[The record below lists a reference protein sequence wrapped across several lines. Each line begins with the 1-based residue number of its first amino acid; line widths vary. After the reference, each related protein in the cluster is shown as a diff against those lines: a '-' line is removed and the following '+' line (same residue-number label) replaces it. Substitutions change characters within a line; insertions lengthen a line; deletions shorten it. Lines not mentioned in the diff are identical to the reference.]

1 MHPHLARLGP
11 VTIPTFGAIAAV
23 GLVLSILLAARGA
36 RVVRI
41 SEDAV
46 WNLCLFTAAGT
57 LLLSRLIIIAQ
68 VPRSFLHYP
77 MYILTLP
84 TVTQYGLLAALVSAV
99 GYILLKHLP
108 LLRTGDAI
116 APAALL
122 LHSSLHVGSLFAG
135 DDLGSPTSAWM
146 GQLIPGDRG
155 YHPVA
160 LYAALLSFASAAVA
174 FLFLRREQ
182 QPGETFGLALTLA
195 ALVRFFIDEL
205 RPDYVL
211 PDTLAGSFLRL
222 DQLVLIAL
230 AAAGLCF
237 FFQRGARHAQ

>member
-1 MHPHLARLGP
+1 MHPHLARIGP

-36 RVVRI
+36 RAVRI

-84 TVTQYGLLAALVSAV
+84 TVTQYGLLAALLSAV
-99 GYILLKHLP
+99 AYALFKHLP
-108 LLRTGDAI
+108 LLRTADAG

-122 LHSSLHVGSLFAG
+122 LQTSLHVGSLFAG
-135 DDLGSPTSAWM
+135 DDLGSPTSTWM
-146 GQLIPGDRG
+146 GQIIPGDRG
-155 YHPVA
+155 FHPVA
-160 LYAALLSFASAAVA
+160 LYAAVLSLASTAVTFA
-174 FLFLRREQ
+174 FLRRETQ
-182 QPGETFGLALTLA
+182 AGETFGLALTLA
-195 ALVRFFIDEL
+195 ALARFFIDDL

-211 PDTLAGSFLRL
+211 PETMLGHFLRV
-222 DQLVLIAL
+222 DQVLFIAL
-230 AAAGLCF
+230 TAAGLCF
-237 FFQRGARHAQ
+237 FFQRGARVAQ

>member
-1 MHPHLARLGP
+1 MYPHLARFGP

-23 GLVLSILLAARGA
+23 GIVLSILLAARGA

-68 VPRSFLHYP
+68 VPKSFLHYP

-84 TVTQYGLLAALVSAV
+84 TVTQYGLLAALVSALV
-99 GYILLKHLP
+99 YAALKHLP
-108 LLRTGDAI
+108 LLRTADAV

-122 LHSSLHVGSLFAG
+122 LQSSLHVGSLFAG
-135 DDLGSPTSAWM
+135 DDLGSPTSSWI
-146 GQLIPGDRG
+146 GQMIRGDRG
-155 YHPVA
+155 FHPVA
-160 LYAALLSFASAAVA
+160 LYAAVLSLISAGATFLL
-174 FLFLRREQ
+174 LRRERQ
-182 QPGETFGLALTLA
+182 AGETFGLALVLA
-195 ALVRFFIDEL
+195 SLARFFVDEL

-211 PDTLAGSFLRL
+211 PETMAGFLRL
-222 DQLVLIAL
+222 DQVILIAL
-230 AAAGLCF
+230 TAGGMCF

>member
-1 MHPHLARLGP
+1 MYPHLARFGP

-36 RVVRI
+36 RIVRI

-57 LLLSRLIIIAQ
+57 LLLSRLIIVAQ

-99 GYILLKHLP
+99 AYALFKHLP
-108 LLRTGDAI
+108 LLRTADAM

-122 LHSSLHVGSLFAG
+122 LQSSLHVGSLFAG
-135 DDLGSPTSAWM
+135 DDLGSPTSSWI
-146 GQLIPGDRG
+146 GQMIHGDRG
-155 YHPVA
+155 FHPVA
-160 LYAALLSFASAAVA
+160 LYAAVLSLLSTAAA
-174 FLFLRREQ
+174 FVFLQRERQ
-182 QPGETFGLALTLA
+182 AGETFGLALTLA
-195 ALVRFFIDEL
+195 ALARFFVDQL

-211 PDTLAGSFLRL
+211 PETMVGFFRL
-222 DQLVLIAL
+222 DQVVLIAL
-230 AAAGLCF
+230 TAAGMCF
-237 FFQRGARHAQ
+237 FLQRGARHAQ

>member
-1 MHPHLARLGP
+1 MYPHLARIGP
-11 VTIPTFGAIAAV
+11 VTIPTFGVIAAV

-99 GYILLKHLP
+99 AYALFRHLP
-108 LLRTGDAI
+108 LLRTADAV
-116 APAALL
+116 APAVLL
-122 LHSSLHVGSLFAG
+122 LQSSLHVGSLFAG
-135 DDLGSPTSAWM
+135 DDLGSPTSTWL
-146 GQLIPGDRG
+146 GQLIRGDRG
-155 YHPVA
+155 FHPVA
-160 LYAALLSFASAAVA
+160 LYAALLSLASTALT
-174 FLFLRREQ
+174 FLFLSRERRA
-182 QPGETFGLALTLA
+182 GETFGLALTLG
-195 ALVRFFIDEL
+195 ALARFFIDEL

-211 PDTLAGSFLRL
+211 PETMAGFLRL
-222 DQLVLIAL
+222 DQLILIAL
-230 AAAGLCF
+230 TAAGLCF

>member
-1 MHPHLARLGP
+1 MHPHLARFGP
-11 VTIPTFGAIAAV
+11 VTIPTFGAIAAA

-36 RVVRI
+36 RAIRI
-41 SEDAV
+41 SENAV

-84 TVTQYGLLAALVSAV
+84 TVTQYGLLAAVVSSI
-99 GYILLKHLP
+99 GYALLKHLP
-108 LLRTGDAI
+108 LLRTADAI

-122 LHSSLHVGSLFAG
+122 LQSSLHIGSLFAG
-135 DDLGSPTSAWM
+135 DDLGSPTSTWM

-155 YHPVA
+155 FHPVA
-160 LYAALLSFASAAVA
+160 LYAALLSLLSTAVT
-174 FLFLRREQ
+174 FLFLSHERRA
-182 QPGETFGLALTLA
+182 GETFGLALTLA
-195 ALVRFFIDEL
+195 ALARFFVDEL

-211 PDTLAGSFLRL
+211 PETMAGFLRV
-222 DQLVLIAL
+222 DQLFLIAL

-237 FFQRGARHAQ
+237 FFGRGTRHAQ

>member
-1 MHPHLARLGP
+1 MHPHLARFGP
-11 VTIPTFGAIAAV
+11 VTIPTFGAIAAA

-36 RVVRI
+36 RIVRI

-84 TVTQYGLLAALVSAV
+84 TVTQYGLLAALASAI
-99 GYILLKHLP
+99 GYALLKHLP
-108 LLRTGDAI
+108 LLRTADAM

-122 LHSSLHVGSLFAG
+122 LQSSLHAGSLFAG
-135 DDLGSPTSAWM
+135 DDLGSPVSTWV

-155 YHPVA
+155 FHPVA
-160 LYAALLSFASAAVA
+160 LYAGLLSLVSAAVT
-174 FLFLRREQ
+174 FLFLSRKHR
-182 QPGETFGLALTLA
+182 PGETFGLALTLA
-195 ALVRFFIDEL
+195 ALARFFIDEL

-211 PDTLAGSFLRL
+211 PETMAGFLRL
-222 DQLVLIAL
+222 DQVVLIAL
-230 AAAGLCF
+230 SAGGLCF